1 MSIRV
6 KQLFIWEI
14 NKNQISKIVLE
25 VLLIVINEFPDT
37 QDLIN
42 KNLIEFAQEN
52 NFQLIKYFF

>member
-1 MSIRV
+1 MSTRV

-25 VLLIVINEFPDT
+25 VLLIVINEFPDK

>member
-1 MSIRV
+1 MSTRV

-42 KNLIEFAQEN
+42 KNLTEFAQEN